1 MKNKRNKFY
10 AATAAVAV
18 TATVVAV
25 TPVLAASSFSDVKA
39 DNAHYEAITALHA
52 AGIISG
58 YPDGTFK
65 PNNDVTRGQAA
76 KIIAGVLGLDTK
88 AVANPNFADI
98 STSHQ
103 YYGPISALAALDAI
117 DYYDDNTVEPNEAIT
132 RGELAFMIAQAL
144 GLEAQGDSPF
154 TDVPADNDYAYF
166 VTALYEAGIGQGISA
181 TEFGVDQN
189 VKRGQLATLI
199 LNAANSFIEVPEVEV
214 PEVEVPEAP
223 EVTTDDSFKLTVLHV
238 NDTHARVDKMPK
250 LATAVKEQRAAK
262 DNVLT
267 LHAGDAFSGTLYFN
281 EFHGKADLELL
292 NGVGFDAMVFGNH
305 EFDLGS
311 SSEGHQALADFVAA
325 AKFSFVA
332 ANVDFSADDKFT
344 GLFTDLVSSEPENGK
359 IYSGIVKEID
369 GEKVG
374 IFGLTTEETKDI
386 ASPDKI
392 TFSNYIDEAK
402 KAVAAFEGM
411 GVNKII
417 ALTHIGYN
425 DNPNVDNDILLAKNV
440 PGIDIIVGG
449 HDHTKLEEPFVVDT
463 NTVGEAKD
471 VTLIVQANEYVNYLG
486 TLDVTFDE
494 NGIVTEYDGKLI
506 DLGEVAEDAALV
518 KLLAPYKEHVDGVN
532 NKEIG
537 VTLTEALTNPRASDN
552 SLESVRSN
560 ETALGNIITDGMLAK
575 AQQYT
580 DKTVV
585 MALQNGGGIRAAIP
599 AGNITVGQVINVLP
613 FGNTLALMDVTGVEL
628 KAAFEASLK
637 NAPKENGGF
646 LHIAGAKL
654 TYDSSKEVGSRVV
667 TIEYFDKASG
677 QYVALEDGKTYT
689 VATNAFTAKG
699 GDGFDMFAKAYAEG
713 RVTDLGLSDWENF
726 QEQLLSL
733 EKVPTT
739 TEGRIVDS
747 ALPTEE

>member
-1 MKNKRNKFY
+1 MKMEVFSQMTKKRNKFY

-25 TPVLAASSFSDVKA
+25 TPALAAGTFSDVKA
-39 DNAHYEAITALHA
+39 GDAHYEGITALHE
-52 AGIISG
+52 AGVIKG
-58 YPDGTFK
+58 FPDGTFK
-65 PNNDVTRGQAA
+65 PNQNVTRGQAA
-76 KIIAGVLGLDTK
+76 KIIAGVLGLDTQK
-88 AVANPNFADI
+88 VENPKFADI
-98 STSHQ
+98 PTSHQ
-103 YYGPISALAALDAI
+103 YYGPIAALAALDAI
-117 DYYDDNTVEPNEAIT
+117 EIYEDNTIEPNETIT

-144 GLEAQGDSPF
+144 GLEAEGDSPF
-154 TDVPADNDYAYF
+154 KDVPADNDYAYF
-166 VTALYEAGIGQGISA
+166 VTALYEAGIAQGLSE
-181 TEFGVDQN
+181 TQFGVDQN
-189 VKRGQLATLI
+189 VKRGQLATFI
-199 LNAANSFIEVPEVEV
+199 LNAVNTLTEEPET
-214 PEVEVPEAP
+214 PEE
-223 EVTTDDSFKLTVLHV
+223 TTGDTFTLSVLHV
-238 NDTHARVDKMPK
+238 NDTHARADKMPK
-250 LATAVKEQRAAK
+250 LATAVKEQREAK
-262 DNVLT
+262 ENVLT

-292 NGVGFDAMVFGNH
+292 NGIGFDAMVFGNH

-311 SSEGHQALADFVAA
+311 SPEGHQALADFVAG
-325 AKFSFVA
+325 AKFSFVS
-332 ANVDFSADDKFT
+332 ANVDFSADDKFK

-359 IYSGIVKEID
+359 IYSGIVKEIN

-386 ASPDKI
+386 ASPDKV
-392 TFSNYIDEAK
+392 TFSNYIEEAE

-425 DNPNVDNDILLAKNV
+425 DNPNVDNDILLAKSV
-440 PGIDIIVGG
+440 PGIDLIVGG

-463 NTVGEAKD
+463 NTVGEDKEA
-471 VTLIVQANEYVNYLG
+471 TLIVQANEYVNYLG
-486 TLDVTFDE
+486 TIDVTFDE
-494 NGIVTEYDGKLI
+494 NGVVTEYDGKLI
-506 DLGEVAEDAALV
+506 DLGEVAEDEALV
-518 KLLAPYKEHVDGVN
+518 KLLAPYKAHVDSVN

-537 VTLTEALTNPRASDN
+537 VTLAEDLASPRATEN

-560 ETALGNIITDGMLAK
+560 ETVLGNIITDGMLAK
-575 AQQYT
+575 AQKYT
-580 DKTVV
+580 DKPVV

-599 AGNITVGQVINVLP
+599 AGNITVGQVITVLP
-613 FGNTLALMDVTGVEL
+613 FGNTLALMDATGAEL
-628 KAAFEASLK
+628 KAAFEVSVK

-654 TYDSSKEVGSRVV
+654 KYDSSKEVGSRVV
-667 TIEYFDKASG
+667 SIEYFDKVSG
-677 QYVALEDGKTYT
+677 SYVALEDDKTYT

-733 EKVPTT
+733 KEVPTK
-739 TEGRIVDS
+739 TEGRIVDV
-747 ALPTEE
+747 ALEEAK